1 MIFQFLWTLVICY
14 NKKKNGQFITL
25 LINIWYYDYLY
36 ATRKREH
43 IFDASIGDYVDSMI
57 IA

>member
-14 NKKKNGQFITL
+14 IKKNGQFITL

-43 IFDASIGDYVDSMI
+43 SFDASIGDYVDSMI